1 MKTLVIIPSRLNAR
15 RLPRK
20 PLLKINGK
28 SIICHV
34 FDKAISSKVGD
45 VYVATGDKEIYNNV
59 IKHGG
64 NCIITKKKHTTGTD
78 RIYEALMSL
87 NHFKYDY
94 ILNIQGDE
102 PLIKKTDIQ
111 KLVKIVKKN
120 TLAMGTLACE
130 FKSKELLNN
139 KNIVKVHTEKKLNKN
154 NFSTAKNFLRKS
166 KSLKLKN
173 IYHHIGIYM
182 YKKKILSKFVK
193 LKNTSN
199 ELKLKLEQ
207 LRALENKIQIHVV
220 LSKYTPIGVD
230 TLNDFIKVKKILER
244 KK

>member
-45 VYVATGDKEIYNNV
+45 VYVATGDKEIYDNV
-59 IKHGG
+59 IKYGG
-64 NCIITKKKHTTGTD
+64 NCIITKKKHITGTD

-102 PLIKKTDIQ
+102 PLIEKSDIQ

-120 TLAMGTLACE
+120 TLGIGTLACE
-130 FKSKELLNN
+130 FKTKELLYN
-139 KNIVKVHTEKKLNKN
+139 KNIVKVHTENKLNKS
-154 NFSTAKNFLRKS
+154 NFSIAKNFLRKS
-166 KSLKLKN
+166 KNVKLKN

-182 YKKKILSKFVK
+182 YKKNILSKFVK

-220 LSKYTPIGVD
+220 LSKYKPIGVD
-230 TLNDFIKVKKILER
+230 TPNDFIKVKKILER